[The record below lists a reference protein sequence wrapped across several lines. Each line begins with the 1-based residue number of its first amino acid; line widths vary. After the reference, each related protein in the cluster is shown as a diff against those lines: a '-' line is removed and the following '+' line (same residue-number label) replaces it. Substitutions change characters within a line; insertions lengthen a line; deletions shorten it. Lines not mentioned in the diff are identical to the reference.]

1 MAISESKTSLPSSR
15 RPNSSNGPNRDRF
28 VARSRSARVSP
39 HQHILIVVAPYYG
52 RMATIRQLVLDVL
65 KPHEPTMLSIAQA
78 IAETDGVD
86 GVNAILIEMDEEVR
100 NIKFTVEGDDI
111 DYDEVTA
118 VIEDTGAT
126 VHSVDQVA
134 CGDRIVEDAPT
145 PQD

>member
-1 MAISESKTSLPSSR
+1 
-15 RPNSSNGPNRDRF
+15 
-28 VARSRSARVSP
+28 
-39 HQHILIVVAPYYG
+39 
-52 RMATIRQLVLDVL
+52 MATIRQLVLDVL

-78 IAETDGVD
+78 IADTDGVD

-134 CGDRIVEDAPT
+134 CGERIVEDAPT

>member
-1 MAISESKTSLPSSR
+1 M
-15 RPNSSNGPNRDRF
+15 
-28 VARSRSARVSP
+28 
-39 HQHILIVVAPYYG
+39 
-52 RMATIRQLVLDVL
+52 IRQLVLDVL
-65 KPHEPTMLSIAQA
+65 KPHEPTMLSVAQE

-100 NIKFTVEGDDI
+100 NIKFTIEGEDI
-111 DYDEVTA
+111 DYDTVTG

-134 CGDRIVEDAPT
+134 CGDRIVDEMPT

>member
-1 MAISESKTSLPSSR
+1 
-15 RPNSSNGPNRDRF
+15 
-28 VARSRSARVSP
+28 
-39 HQHILIVVAPYYG
+39 
-52 RMATIRQLVLDVL
+52 MATIRQLVLDVL
-65 KPHEPTMLSIAQA
+65 KPHEPTMLSIAQE

-100 NIKFTVEGDDI
+100 NIKFTIEGEDI
-111 DYDEVTA
+111 DYDTVTG

-134 CGDRIVEDAPT
+134 CGDRIVDEMST

>member
-1 MAISESKTSLPSSR
+1 
-15 RPNSSNGPNRDRF
+15 
-28 VARSRSARVSP
+28 
-39 HQHILIVVAPYYG
+39 
-52 RMATIRQLVLDVL
+52 MATIRQLVLDVL
-65 KPHEPTMLSIAQA
+65 KPHEPTMLSIAQE

-100 NIKFTVEGDDI
+100 NIKFTIEGEDI
-111 DYDEVTA
+111 DYDTVTG

-134 CGDRIVEDAPT
+134 CGDRIVDEMPT

>member
-1 MAISESKTSLPSSR
+1 
-15 RPNSSNGPNRDRF
+15 
-28 VARSRSARVSP
+28 
-39 HQHILIVVAPYYG
+39 
-52 RMATIRQLVLDVL
+52 MATIRQLVLDVL
-65 KPHEPTMLSIAQA
+65 KPHEPTMLSIAQE
-78 IAETDGVD
+78 IADTDGVD

-134 CGDRIVEDAPT
+134 CGERIVEDAPT

>member
-1 MAISESKTSLPSSR
+1 M
-15 RPNSSNGPNRDRF
+15 
-28 VARSRSARVSP
+28 V
-39 HQHILIVVAPYYG
+39 
-52 RMATIRQLVLDVL
+52 TIRQLVLDVL
-65 KPHEPTMLSIAQA
+65 KPHEPTMLSIAQE
-78 IAETDGVD
+78 IADTDGVD

-111 DYDEVTA
+111 DYDEVTT

>member
-1 MAISESKTSLPSSR
+1 MA
-15 RPNSSNGPNRDRF
+15 
-28 VARSRSARVSP
+28 
-39 HQHILIVVAPYYG
+39 
-52 RMATIRQLVLDVL
+52 MIRQLVLDVL
-65 KPHEPTMLSIAQA
+65 KPHEPTMLSVAQE

-100 NIKFTVEGDDI
+100 NIKFTIEGEDI
-111 DYDEVTA
+111 DYDTVTG

-134 CGDRIVEDAPT
+134 CGDRIVDEMPT